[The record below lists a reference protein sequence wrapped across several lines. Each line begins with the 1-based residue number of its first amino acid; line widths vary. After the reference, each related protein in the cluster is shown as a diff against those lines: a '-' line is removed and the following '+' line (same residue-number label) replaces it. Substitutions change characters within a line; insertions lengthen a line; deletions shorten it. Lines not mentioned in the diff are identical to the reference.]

1 MQTIKFGVGVIK
13 NKKDLLS
20 RIERSK
26 VLELESTFT
35 WKKSLDISTEVCNN
49 SILINKKDK
58 KIMSVL
64 KGKCLLGE
72 HNKP

>member
-13 NKKDLLS
+13 YKKDLLS

-26 VLELESTFT
+26 VLELERHLLGRKVLTLIQKYVIINFNNR
-35 WKKSLDISTEVCNN
+35 KEKNYECIKRKS
-49 SILINKKDK
+49 
-58 KIMSVL
+58 
-64 KGKCLLGE
+64 LLGE